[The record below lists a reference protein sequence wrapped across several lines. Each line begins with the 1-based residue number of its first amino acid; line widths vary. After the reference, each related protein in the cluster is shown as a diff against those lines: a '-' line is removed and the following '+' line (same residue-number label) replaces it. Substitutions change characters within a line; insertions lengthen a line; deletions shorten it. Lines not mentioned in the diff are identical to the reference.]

1 MQMNQSNLQSIV
13 DFYST
18 IISEERVGSRFEA
31 HDVKKIWQLGDMIIS
46 TIKPL
51 DLTSLLPKLHQIHKI
66 KNIRY
71 VDMLYRAAITFRR
84 YWQEEVQYKEVVNY
98 LNIWRKLRAFYP
110 VCEEILKGDAKYTRN
125 DVDTLIKQ
133 CKDKTAEEIIEI
145 TKKLRKIDDKI
156 LEELGIDLYEFTDTL
171 INVSDELLKIIE
183 EDTKTENELR
193 KVYSPEQLRAFRLL
207 LSALQKEDVYLNK
220 KWNQEIKKIVKK
232 ELPSTDLLMGKKI
245 NEIFNSINRF
255 INNEKAR
262 ISVRKKISVTFI
274 GNLSTYLRAIESDT
288 NKEQYKKNKD
298 ILNKFIGKM
307 SS

>member
-1 MQMNQSNLQSIV
+1 MNQSDLLNIV
-13 DFYST
+13 DFNST

-31 HDVKKIWQLGDMIIS
+31 HDVKKIWQLGELIIS

-51 DLTSLLPKLHQIHKI
+51 NLTSLLPKLHQIHKI

-71 VDMLYRAAITFRR
+71 VDMLYRAAITFRK
-84 YWQEEVQYKEVVNY
+84 YWQEEAQYKEVVNY

-110 VCEEILKGDAKYTRN
+110 VCEEILKGDSKYTRN
-125 DVDTLIKQ
+125 DVDNLIKQ

-145 TKKLRKIDDKI
+145 TKRLRKRDDKI
-156 LEELGIDLYEFTDTL
+156 LEELGIDIYELRNTL
-171 INVSDELLKIIE
+171 IDVSDELLKIIE
-183 EDTKTENELR
+183 EDTKIESELR
-193 KVYSPEQLRAFRLL
+193 KIYVPKQLRDFRLL
-207 LSALQKEDVYLNK
+207 LSALQKEEVYSK
-220 KWNQEIKKIVKK
+220 YNQEIKKIVKK
-232 ELPSTDLLMGKKI
+232 ELLDADLQIGKRI
-245 NEIFNSINRF
+245 NEIFNSINQF

-262 ISVRKKISVTFI
+262 VLVRKEIPVTFI
-274 GNLSTYLRAIESDT
+274 GNLSTYLRAIESDS